1 MRLGQIGSMIF
12 WGLACVLGG
21 AGVAAVAA
29 NGFLLAMAVN
39 SPAEAAGIRWP
50 GPHQVQ
56 VTRVLDGDTVEVL
69 WITGPCGRGPCAGT
83 ISLVRLRGI
92 DTPEVHECRGAAR
105 QSCAQC
111 PEELKAGREA
121 KAEAERL
128 LKGSVAVRA
137 REIGPDA
144 YQGRFVAR
152 LEFTHGGWTDYSVT
166 MLQAG
171 LAVRYEPEADRSFR
185 KLKPWCSRDQP
196 AGEAD
201 GPAPERADHDNAAP
215 ATGAAE

>member
-1 MRLGQIGSMIF
+1 MRLGKIGSVIF
-12 WGLACVLGG
+12 WSLACLLGG
-21 AGVAAVAA
+21 AGVAAVCA
-29 NGFLLAMAVN
+29 NGFLFAMALN

-92 DTPEVHECRGAAR
+92 DTPE
-105 QSCAQC
+105 
-111 PEELKAGREA
+111 ELKAGREA

-152 LEFTHGGWTDYSVT
+152 LEYTHGGWTDYSVT

-196 AGEAD
+196 TGEAD
-201 GPAPERADHDNAAP
+201 GPAPEAATDDNAAP
-215 ATGAAE
+215 VPGAAE